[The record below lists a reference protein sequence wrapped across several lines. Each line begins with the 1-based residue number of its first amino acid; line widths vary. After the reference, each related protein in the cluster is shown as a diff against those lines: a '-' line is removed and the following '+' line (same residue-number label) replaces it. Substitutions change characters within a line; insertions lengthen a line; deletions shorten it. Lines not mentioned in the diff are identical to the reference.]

1 VYRIRTYVSGAG
13 GEGFKIEHLI
23 VPALEIRW
31 QQNAPLEHKINQLAL
46 LPLRVAALAE
56 EVAWCPII
64 GHGARGMLLHGSSH
78 VASQFRHVR
87 IIQIIADGCGQSAG
101 RHNVEEV
108 VHNVPPIV
116 IDLVE

>member
-1 VYRIRTYVSGAG
+1 MYRIRTYVSGAG

-31 QQNAPLEHKINQLAL
+31 HQNAPPEHKINQLAL

-56 EVAWCPII
+56 EVAWCPMI
-64 GHGARGMLLHGSSH
+64 GHGARGELLHGSSH
-78 VASQFRHVR
+78 VASQFRHAR
-87 IIQIIADGCGQSAG
+87 LIQTMADEGGQSAG